1 MTSLREEK
9 KRATR
14 QAMADAAA
22 RLVLDGGAEAATVSG
37 ITATVGVSP
46 RTFHNY
52 FSSVADALLY
62 FTADVLESFA
72 ADIPTACPGESISGL
87 LEGALIESLGD
98 EEKELRSLHTLYRI
112 GEALDNL
119 SHTAEERKR
128 FERVSA
134 TIIAAFQKR
143 GTDYSDYELSVILHA
158 CAGGSLAFR
167 QELDRRQAAG
177 ESISLADKK
186 KLAKTTFPSCAPSTR
201 R

>member
-37 ITATVGVSP
+37 ITAAVRVSP

-62 FTADVLESFA
+62 FAAEVLESFA
-72 ADIPTACPGESISGL
+72 ADIPTACPGKSVSAVLEAAL
-87 LEGALIESLGD
+87 LESLED
-98 EEKELRSLHTLYRI
+98 EDKELRSLHTLYRI

-119 SHTAEERKR
+119 SHTSEERQR
-128 FERVSA
+128 FERVSD
-134 TIIAAFQKR
+134 TIISAFQQR
-143 GTDYSDYELSVILHA
+143 GTGYSDYELGVILNA
-158 CAGGSLAFR
+158 CAGGSVAFR

-177 ESISLADKK
+177 GEKSASRRRKNWCTPPL
-186 KLAKTTFPSCAPSTR
+186 PSYAP
-201 R
+201 

>member
-37 ITATVGVSP
+37 ITAAVGVSP

-62 FTADVLESFA
+62 FAAEVLESFA
-72 ADIPTACPGESISGL
+72 ADIPTACPGKSVSAVLEAAL
-87 LEGALIESLGD
+87 LESLED
-98 EEKELRSLHTLYRI
+98 EDKELRSLHTLYRI

-119 SHTAEERKR
+119 SHTSEERQR
-128 FERVSA
+128 FERVSD
-134 TIIAAFQKR
+134 TIISAFQQR
-143 GTDYSDYELSVILHA
+143 GTGYSDYELGVILNA
-158 CAGGSLAFR
+158 CAGGSVAFR

-177 ESISLADKK
+177 GEVSIEEKK
-186 KLAKTTFPSCAPSTR
+186 KLVHATFTVLR
-201 R
+201 TLD

>member
-37 ITATVGVSP
+37 ITAAVGVSP

-62 FTADVLESFA
+62 FAAEVLESFA
-72 ADIPTACPGESISGL
+72 ADIPTACPGKSVSAVLEEAL
-87 LEGALIESLGD
+87 LESLED
-98 EEKELRSLHTLYRI
+98 EDKELRSLHTLYRI

-119 SHTAEERKR
+119 SHTSEERRR
-128 FERVSA
+128 FERVSD
-134 TIIAAFQKR
+134 TIISAFQQR
-143 GTDYSDYELSVILHA
+143 GTGYSDYELGVILNA
-158 CAGGSLAFR
+158 CAGGSVAFR

-177 ESISLADKK
+177 GEVSIEEKK
-186 KLAKTTFPSCAPSTR
+186 KLVHATFTVLR
-201 R
+201 TLD

>member
-1 MTSLREEK
+1 MASLREEK

-22 RLVLDGGAEAATVSG
+22 RLVLDGGTEA
-37 ITATVGVSP
+37 VGVSP

-72 ADIPTACPGESISGL
+72 ADIPSVCPGKSVTAVLEVAL
-87 LEGALIESLGD
+87 LESLED

-119 SHTAEERKR
+119 SHTSEERRR
-128 FERVSA
+128 FERVSD
-134 TIIAAFQKR
+134 TIISAFQQR
-143 GTDYSDYELSVILHA
+143 GTDYTDYELGVVLSA
-158 CAGGSLAFR
+158 CAGGSVAFR
-167 QELDRRQAAG
+167 QEMDRRQAAG
-177 ESISLADKK
+177 ENVSMADKK
-186 KLAKTTFPSCAPSTR
+186 KLAQSTFSVLRTLD
-201 R
+201 